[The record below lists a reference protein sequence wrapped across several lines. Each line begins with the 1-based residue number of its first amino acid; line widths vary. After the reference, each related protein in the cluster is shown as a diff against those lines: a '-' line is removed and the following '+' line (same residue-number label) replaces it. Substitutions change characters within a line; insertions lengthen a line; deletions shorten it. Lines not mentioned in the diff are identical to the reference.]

1 VYATRLSALFGLA
14 FAPAPRLRRLTL
26 PRSSNSPAHYAKGT
40 RSGLPSCDGI
50 ALPPLVGKR
59 FQVLFHSPHRGSFR
73 LSLTVL
79 VHYRSTG
86 HYPSQVP
93 PFGHPRIGACL
104 RLPEAYRSLPRPS
117 SLPGAK
123 ASTVRP

>member
-1 VYATRLSALFGLA
+1 MSSSLHRCLDRLHSGQGSITWLRVYSARLNALFGLA
-14 FAPAPRLRRLTL
+14 FAPAPPFPGLTL
-26 PRSSNSPAHYAKGT
+26 PRRSNSPAHYAKGT

-79 VHYRSTG
+79 VHYRS
-86 HYPSQVP
+86 
-93 PFGHPRIGACL
+93 
-104 RLPEAYRSLPRPS
+104 
-117 SLPGAK
+117 PGNI
-123 ASTVRP
+123 